1 LRDDI
6 ATTALLTFKAAR
18 AWAPWNAMRWPAMD
32 RAQLRFALGFAG
44 TSALLFGAYAFPYA
58 ELGWSE
64 AWFDA
69 YLSAYAHLVGHLLR
83 SVDPGVSVDGTLI
96 TGRYALRIVKT
107 CDAMETNL
115 LFTAAVLAV
124 AGPWRRKLGAL
135 ALGLGA
141 LLLLNVLRISTLY
154 FAGVFTPGAFR
165 VLHEEI
171 WPPVL
176 VALAGGAFVLSLTW
190 IRRGLP
196 EREVAAGR

>member
-1 LRDDI
+1 
-6 ATTALLTFKAAR
+6 
-18 AWAPWNAMRWPAMD
+18 MRWPAIE
-32 RAQLRFALGFAG
+32 RVELRFAFAFAG
-44 TSALLFGAYAFPYA
+44 ISALLLGAYAFPYA

-69 YLSAYAHLVGHLLR
+69 YLSGYAHLVAHLLR
-83 SVDPGVSVDGTLI
+83 TVDPGVSVDGTVI

-124 AGPWRRKLGAL
+124 TGPWRRKLGAL

-141 LLLLNVLRISTLY
+141 LVLTNVLRISSLY
-154 FAGVFTPGAFR
+154 FAGAFTPGAFR
-165 VLHEEI
+165 MLHEEI

-176 VALAGGAFVLSLTW
+176 VALAGGAFVLSITW

-196 EREVAAGR
+196 EAEVAAGH